1 MGFENRFYSQAE
13 NELNE
18 IVIKNRRIHENR
30 EKDIYEKYSD
40 ISSINNALISTSGK
54 LLTLI
59 ADKNGDISARLREL
73 ESENISL
80 QAELKSSLKKHGF
93 PEDYLEPVYSCHICN
108 DKGTVNG
115 KRCEC
120 FMNMVR
126 KAAAADLN
134 RTSPLSLCTFDDFD
148 LSYYD
153 DTEVT
158 KIGTTARKIME
169 KNLSF
174 CKNYAEN
181 FHLPYNS
188 VLIRGRT
195 GLGKTHLSLS
205 IASEVLAKGYSVIY
219 GSAPDFFRR
228 VEKEHFGAHTDTD
241 TLEMLIKTDLLVLDD
256 LGAEFESKFYCSVL
270 YNIIN
275 DRLNA
280 SLPTV
285 ISTNLELSEIETRY
299 GERIYSRI
307 ATMDKPIFVGSDVRA
322 LKKRRQQ

>member
-30 EKDIYEKYSD
+30 EKEIYEKYSD

-134 RTSPLSLCTFDDFD
+134 LLRSGVFVE
-148 LSYYD
+148 
-153 DTEVT
+153 EVVPFP
-158 KIGTTARKIME
+158 IARKDGE
-169 KNLSF
+169 GGQQALLRLL
-174 CKNYAEN
+174 
-181 FHLPYNS
+181 LPYYGKS
-188 VLIRGRT
+188 LGIRDDE
-195 GLGKTHLSLS
+195 LG
-205 IASEVLAKGYSVIY
+205 
-219 GSAPDFFRR
+219 
-228 VEKEHFGAHTDTD
+228 
-241 TLEMLIKTDLLVLDD
+241 
-256 LGAEFESKFYCSVL
+256 
-270 YNIIN
+270 
-275 DRLNA
+275 
-280 SLPTV
+280 
-285 ISTNLELSEIETRY
+285 
-299 GERIYSRI
+299 
-307 ATMDKPIFVGSDVRA
+307 
-322 LKKRRQQ
+322 

>member
-13 NELNE
+13 KELNE
-18 IVIKNRRIHENR
+18 INIKNSRIHDMR
-30 EKDIYEKYSD
+30 EKEIYDKYSD
-40 ISSINNALISTSGK
+40 ISSINNALISTSGR
-54 LLTLI
+54 LLSLI
-59 ADKNGDISARLREL
+59 ADKNGDISFKLREL
-73 ESENISL
+73 ESDNIRL
-80 QAELKSSLKKHGF
+80 QAELKAALKRHGY
-93 PEDYLEPVYSCHICN
+93 PEDYLEPVYNCRICK
-108 DKGTVNG
+108 DKGMVNG

-120 FMNMVR
+120 FMDMVR
-126 KAAAADLN
+126 KAAADDLN
-134 RTSPLSLCTFDDFD
+134 RTSPLSLCSFDDFD

-153 DTEVT
+153 DTEIT
-158 KIGTTARKIME
+158 KIGTTARKVME

-181 FHLPYNS
+181 FHLPYS
-188 VLIRGRT
+188 SMIIRGRT

-228 VEKEHFGAHTDTD
+228 VEKEHFGVHTDTD

-307 ATMDKPIFVGSDVRA
+307 ATMDKPTFVGNDVRA
-322 LKKRRQQ
+322 IKKRRSQ